1 MKQITCPHCG
11 DTYPDFDVAHVCSKG
26 PYAPRL
32 KSKMNERIKL
42 LAEQA
47 GCKVMDDGE
56 WYIPSATGL
65 EKIVYTSGVGLEKFA
80 ELIVRECAKVCDD
93 LDIDDW
99 GDKSFDDGTYYCS
112 RAIKQHFGVE
122 E

>member
-1 MKQITCPHCG
+1 
-11 DTYPDFDVAHVCSKG
+11 
-26 PYAPRL
+26 
-32 KSKMNERIKL
+32 MNERLKQ

-65 EKIVYTSGVGLEKFA
+65 EKVVYASGVGLEKFA
-80 ELIVRECAKVCDD
+80 ELLIKETLQVARAGVEF
-93 LDIDDW
+93 
-99 GDKSFDDGTYYCS
+99 GDGMEDAVYKY
-112 RAIKQHFGVE
+112 FGVE